1 MAVEPPIICCSG
13 DPHHASFRCFP
24 FSRFR
29 RPDLHRSQHSRQED
43 QGEKWKAIFDGKTL
57 DGWKAN
63 EGPELDREDG
73 VLVGHGPRSHL
84 FYTAEEVKDFELKAD
99 AMINHGGNSG
109 IYFHV
114 KLHDPGWFYDGHEVQ
129 INNTHVDP
137 VRTGSLWH
145 VVQFYDSPVKDDQW
159 FTVHIRVQGKT
170 ARVWINGKMIVEYLE
185 PEGITG
191 ERKIG
196 KGYIALQ
203 EHDPG
208 TTVRF
213 RNIMLKRL
221 PPATTPNK

>member
-1 MAVEPPIICCSG
+1 MRRLVASLTLALAGLTGTGTSI
-13 DPHHASFRCFP
+13 HA
-24 FSRFR
+24 
-29 RPDLHRSQHSRQED
+29 QED
-43 QGEKWKAIFDGKTL
+43 QNWRPIFNGKSL

-63 EGPELDREDG
+63 ESPESWTIQDG

-99 AMINHGGNSG
+99 VMINRGGNSG

-114 KLHDPGWFYDGHEVQ
+114 KLHEPGWFFDGHEVQ
-129 INNTHVDP
+129 INNSHVDP

-159 FTVHIRVQGKT
+159 FAVHVRVQGKT
-170 ARVWINGKMIVEYLE
+170 IVVWINGKKIVEYLE

-196 KGYIALQ
+196 KGFIALQ

-208 TTVRF
+208 TVVRF

-221 PPATTPNK
+221 PPVATPNK